1 MSEYTY
7 ADVIIDPTDPRVKI
21 GQRYYFG
28 DTPKEALDCARANGE
43 GVLLEDIDTDLPKPF
58 ATCDY
63 EDAYPCLIRKKEPE
77 KKYVPFDLSDPGVR
91 KSLRGKWIKDGA
103 GEEACITGFK
113 CDDEEDWIAE
123 IPNGYIAATALASC
137 WMFDD
142 NSPCGKLVEEE

>member
-1 MSEYTY
+1 MKRDE
-7 ADVIIDPTDPRVKI
+7 IIEFGYIGVLRSVYEIAENALFKAMTEEPLLINPFKIDETDPAA
-21 GQRYYFG
+21 
-28 DTPKEALDCARANGE
+28 ALGYH
-43 GVLLEDIDTDLPKPF
+43 V
-58 ATCDY
+58 Y
-63 EDAYPCLIRKKEPE
+63 QSLIRKKEPE
-77 KKYVPFDLSDPGVR
+77 KKYMPFDLSDPEVR